1 MDLEILHRDDLRLG
15 GFAGLKEH
23 QIIMDPRAFGRWTNP
38 QTWAGIGNLVYLADA
53 RFDPRGETKMHNHQ
67 EVDVISVMVE
77 GRISHAGSL
86 EHWAELRTFDI
97 QTQRAGGEG
106 FSHNEINPDDTKNR
120 MVQIWVLPDSPGQPA
135 SYKIFHPAWGEM
147 ARIYGGPAD
156 QNETFDSHTII
167 EVGLLHQKQ
176 TVQYPTEFLAY
187 LTLGK
192 GVANGKEVNEGDMFH
207 GPSLEFQAQEKSQL
221 IVTRAQ

>member
-1 MDLEILHRDDLRLG
+1 
-15 GFAGLKEH
+15 
-23 QIIMDPRAFGRWTNP
+23 
-38 QTWAGIGNLVYLADA
+38 
-53 RFDPRGETKMHNHQ
+53 MHNHQ

-86 EHWAELRTFDI
+86 EHGAELRTFDV

-135 SYKIFHPAWGEM
+135 SYKIFHPALGEM
-147 ARIYGGPAD
+147 ARIYGGTAD

-167 EVGLLHQKQ
+167 EVGLLNQKQ

-192 GVANGKEVNEGDMFH
+192 GVANGKEVNGGDMFR

-221 IVTRAQ
+221 IVARAQ